1 MISSPPSHSATR
13 RPSPVE
19 HAAARVI
26 GRPGVAFSA
35 RVLVIALSLGAA
47 FGALGCDEDPSD
59 PHRSTA
65 PKSTEL
71 PPLELKDDTPNLLL
85 TWLDEKGEF
94 HVVQKIADVPAN
106 ARTHVRVVQTSSSDG
121 AGDLLYVA
129 DLTKKDPGGG
139 YHVETMS
146 RSQWDELGA
155 SRRRKRLEALAP
167 SARPEFPPLPSAA
180 PAAPQGALS
189 AIIYGAEWC
198 KPCHQAE
205 AYLKSR
211 GVQVVHKDIERD
223 PGAAKEMQAKLAKAG
238 LGAGSIPVIDI
249 GGRLL
254 KGFSPSA
261 LDRAISTLRK
271 SETL

>member
-1 MISSPPSHSATR
+1 MKSSSQFPITHQRLLRAATGR
-13 RPSPVE
+13 RSWGLATGVFWVAVG
-19 HAAARVI
+19 AAC
-26 GRPGVAFSA
+26 
-35 RVLVIALSLGAA
+35 VLV
-47 FGALGCDEDPSD
+47 GCDRDPGDS
-59 PHRSTA
+59 HHSTA
-65 PKSTEL
+65 PKSNEL

-94 HVVQKIADVPAN
+94 HVVQKIADVPEN
-106 ARTHVRVVQTSSSDG
+106 AREHVRVVQTTSADG
-121 AGDLLYVA
+121 SGDLLYVA
-129 DLTKKDPGGG
+129 DLTKKEASGN
-139 YHVETMS
+139 YHVETMA

-167 SARPEFPPLPSAA
+167 SARPEFPPVPSATA
-180 PAAPQGALS
+180 QPASALS

-211 GVQVVHKDIERD
+211 GVKVVHKDIERD

-238 LGAGSIPVIDI
+238 LNTGSIPVIDL
-249 GGRLL
+249 GGQLFR
-254 KGFSPSA
+254 GFSPSA
-261 LDRAISTLRK
+261 LDRAISSQRK

>member
-1 MISSPPSHSATR
+1 MI
-13 RPSPVE
+13 VL
-19 HAAARVI
+19 
-26 GRPGVAFSA
+26 GVTS
-35 RVLVIALSLGAA
+35 A
-47 FGALGCDEDPSD
+47 FGSAGCDKDSTD

-65 PKSTEL
+65 PKGNEL

-94 HVVQKIADVPAN
+94 HVVQKIADVPEN
-106 ARTHVRVVQTSSSDG
+106 ARGHVRVVQTTSSDG

-129 DLTKKDPGGG
+129 DLTKKDPAGS

-180 PAAPQGALS
+180 PSAPEGALS

-211 GVQVVHKDIERD
+211 GVKVVHKDIERD
-223 PGAAKEMQAKLAKAG
+223 PGAAREMQQKLAKAG
-238 LGAGSIPVIDI
+238 LGAGSIPVIDL
-249 GGRLL
+249 GGRLF

-261 LDRAISTLRK
+261 LDRAIGNLRK